1 MEETLERELHRASRK
16 QYPLGIIMLDV
27 DYFKRF
33 NNTYGHAAGD
43 AILREM
49 GSLLLKQVRAD
60 DISSRIGGDE
70 FIVLL
75 PDASREVTRKRAELL
90 GEYVHCFHVQFEGK
104 TLDGISLSLGVAVY
118 SKDGSTSTA
127 VLKAA
132 DNALYR
138 AKHEGRDRVVVANE

>member
-1 MEETLERELHRASRK
+1 MEETLERKLHRASRK

-33 NNTYGHAAGD
+33 NNTYGHATGD
-43 AILREM
+43 VILREM
-49 GSLLLKQVRAD
+49 GSLLLKQVRTD

-70 FIVLL
+70 FVVIL
-75 PDASREVTRKRAELL
+75 PDASREVTRKRAEVLW
-90 GEYVHCFHVQFEGK
+90 EYAHHFQVQFDSK
-104 TLDGISLSLGVAVY
+104 ILDKISLSLGIAVY
-118 SKDGSTSTA
+118 PKDGSTSVT

-138 AKHEGRDRVVVANE
+138 AKHEGRDRVVMANE